1 MKKEKFIISKAA
13 VATGNG
19 TFTIEETKI
28 YAPKGD
34 EVLVKI
40 KAAAICHTDHDSL
53 TWDMPIVMGH
63 EGAGIVESIGELVT
77 KVAVGDEVILNWA
90 TPSYKSFQS
99 QIGNQ
104 NICDCNS
111 PVIASHAGKISGGH
125 ATFDSTNWN
134 EKPIERSFNLG
145 TFSEYALVRS
155 SAVVKKNS
163 KKLSFE
169 AAATISCGVMTG
181 CGSVFNTAKPEW
193 GSSIVVLGTGGV
205 GLNVVQAAR
214 ISGAAK
220 IIAVDVNEERLE
232 MAKQFGATDVIL
244 ADREDKGLLNAA
256 EIVKGMTN
264 GRGADYAFECTAV
277 PALGVAPL
285 AMIRNA
291 GTAVQV
297 SGIEEEIMVDMRLFE
312 WDKIYI
318 NPLYGGAKPDI
329 DFPKF
334 EALYEKGDLL
344 LEEMITRTYKLE
356 DLQQGFDDMLS
367 GRNAKGVIVFD

>member
-1 MKKEKFIISKAA
+1 MSIKSQAIIAK
-13 VATGNG
+13 GDG
-19 TFTIEETKI
+19 TFTVEETEI
-28 YAPKGD
+28 HAPSGD
-34 EVLVKI
+34 EILVKI
-40 KAAAICHTDHDSL
+40 KAAAICHTDYDSL
-53 TWDMPIVMGH
+53 KWGMPIVMGH
-63 EGAGIVESIGELVT
+63 EGAGIVEAIGDAVT
-77 KVAVGDEVILNWA
+77 KVAIGDEVILNWA
-90 TPSYKSFQS
+90 TPSYDSFQC

-104 NICDCNS
+104 NIDERNS
-111 PVIASHAGKISGGH
+111 PVLASHAGRISEGH
-125 ATFDSTNWN
+125 PTFKSTTLND
-134 EKPIERSFNLG
+134 EPIERSFNLG

-155 SAVVKKNS
+155 SGAVKKTS

-169 AAATISCGVMTG
+169 GASTISCAVMTG

-193 GSSIVVLGTGGV
+193 GSSVVVLGTGGV

-214 ISGAAK
+214 IAGAAK
-220 IIAVDVNEERLE
+220 IIAIDVNEQRLE
-232 MAKQFGATDVIL
+232 MARKFGATDVLL
-244 ADREDKGLLNAA
+244 ADRADKGLLNAA
-256 EIVKGMTN
+256 QTVKEMTE

-297 SGIEEEIMVDMRLFE
+297 SGIEQEIMVDMRLFE

-334 EALYEKGDLL
+334 EALYEKGDLM
-344 LEEMITRTYKLE
+344 LEELVTRTYKLDE
-356 DLQQGFDDMLS
+356 LEQGFEDMLA
-367 GRNAKGVIVFD
+367 GRNAKGVIIFD

>member
-1 MKKEKFIISKAA
+1 MIKCKAA
-13 VATGNG
+13 IAPGDG
-19 TFTIEETKI
+19 TFSIEETEI
-28 YAPKGD
+28 HPPKGD

-40 KAAAICHTDHDSL
+40 KAAAICHTDYDSL
-53 TWDMPIVMGH
+53 KWGMPIVMGH
-63 EGAGIVESIGELVT
+63 EGAGVIEAIGDRVT
-77 KVAVGDEVILNWA
+77 KVAVDDEVILNWA
-90 TPSYKSFQS
+90 TPSYDGFQC

-104 NICDCNS
+104 NICERNS
-111 PVIASHAGKISGGH
+111 PVLASHAGRISEGH
-125 ATFDSTNWN
+125 VALERSTLNG
-134 EKPIERSFNLG
+134 EPIERSFNLG
-145 TFSEYALVRS
+145 SFSEYAIVRS
-155 SAVVKKNS
+155 SGVVKKTS

-169 AAATISCGVMTG
+169 GASTISCAVMTG

-214 ISGAAK
+214 ISGAAR
-220 IIAVDVNEERLE
+220 IIAVDVNENRLE
-232 MAKQFGATDVIL
+232 MAKKFGATDVIL
-244 ADREDKGLLNAA
+244 ADRDDKGLMKAA
-256 EIVKGMTN
+256 EIVKGMTH

-285 AMIRNA
+285 AMIRDA

-297 SGIEEEIMVDMRLFE
+297 SGIEEEITVDMRLFE

-318 NPLYGGAKPDI
+318 NPLYGGAKPDV

-334 EALYEKGDLL
+334 EALYEKGDLM
-344 LEEMITRTYKLE
+344 LEELVTRTYKLE
-356 DLQQGFDDMLS
+356 ELQQGFDDMLA

>member
-1 MKKEKFIISKAA
+1 MSSIKCKAA
-13 VATGNG
+13 IAPGDG
-19 TFTIEETKI
+19 TFSIEETEI
-28 YAPKGD
+28 GAPRGD
-34 EVLVKI
+34 EILVKI

-53 TWDMPIVMGH
+53 KWGMPIVMGH
-63 EGAGIVESIGELVT
+63 EGAGVVEAIGDDVT

-90 TPSYKSFQS
+90 TPSYDGFQC

-104 NICDCNS
+104 NICECNS

-125 ATFDSTNWN
+125 VAIERTTHQG
-134 EKPIERSFNLG
+134 KPIERSFNLG
-145 TFSEYALVRS
+145 TFSEYAIVKS
-155 SAVVKKNS
+155 SAVVKKTS
-163 KKLSFE
+163 KKLSW
-169 AAATISCGVMTG
+169 AAASTISCGVMTG
-181 CGSVFNTAKPEW
+181 AGSVFNTAKPEW
-193 GSSIVVLGTGGV
+193 GSSVVVIGTGGV

-220 IIAVDVNEERLE
+220 IIAIDVNEQRLE
-232 MAKQFGATDVIL
+232 MAKEYGATDVIL
-244 ADREDKGLLNAA
+244 ADRDDKGLLNAA
-256 EIVKGMTN
+256 EVVKGMTQ

-277 PALGVAPL
+277 PALGVSPL

-297 SGIEEEIMVDMRLFE
+297 SGIEEEITVDMRLFE

-334 EALYEKGDLL
+334 EALFEKGDFM
-344 LEEMITRTYKLE
+344 LEELVTRTYKLE
-356 DLQQGFDDMLS
+356 DLQQAFDDMLA

>member
-1 MKKEKFIISKAA
+1 MSTIKSKAA
-13 VATGNG
+13 VAPGDG
-19 TFTIEETKI
+19 TFSIVETEIHPPQK
-28 YAPKGD
+28 D

-53 TWDMPIVMGH
+53 TWGMPIVMGH
-63 EGAGIVESIGELVT
+63 EGAGIVEAIGPDVT
-77 KVAVGDEVILNWA
+77 KVAIGDEVILNWA
-90 TPSYKSFQS
+90 TPKYDSFQS

-104 NICDCNS
+104 NICECNS
-111 PVIASHAGKISGGH
+111 PVMASHAGKISGGH
-125 ATFDSTNWN
+125 PTFESTTLNQ
-134 EKPIERSFNLG
+134 EPIERSFNLG

-155 SAVVKKNS
+155 SGVVKKNS

-169 AAATISCGVMTG
+169 AASTISCGVMTG

-193 GSSIVVLGTGGV
+193 GSSVVVLGTGGV

-220 IIAVDVNEERLE
+220 IIAVDINEQRLE
-232 MAKQFGATDVIL
+232 MAKQFGATDIIL
-244 ADREDKGLLNAA
+244 ADKDDKGLLNAA

-297 SGIEEEIMVDMRLFE
+297 SGIEEEITVDMRLFE

-334 EALYEKGDLL
+334 EALYEKGDLI

-356 DLQQGFDDMLS
+356 DLQQGFDDMLA